1 MKSEEAVLMKVD
13 MELFNML
20 NTGEIEDFIEA
31 LLHRKEP
38 LTQDSKSLIKTFE
51 SNFFSQI
58 KDQAH
63 SNKLKIYRIVSNI
76 RTLHPN
82 LFSKKFHKSVIGKR
96 MMHLNSAL
104 DLDSK
109 IENTRPIF
117 ASELCSIMSSNPDH
131 PIQKKLHKSF
141 LKDRPELI
149 ANACEEDISIKTN
162 HITNDEPKVK
172 SLFNSPQEKSI
183 YSAIETVF
191 PKLKPI
197 PNVALQ
203 QIIPYDLMKSQ
214 LSAEKFEFFL
224 KSSIDCV
231 VYEEDMPKHYFEL
244 DSSFHDS
251 DDSKRRDKWKD
262 EICKIAG
269 IKLIRIKPEHP
280 DQKSVNDF
288 IRIVQ
293 TLMNKHIN

>member
-1 MKSEEAVLMKVD
+1 MKNEEAVLMKVD

-20 NTGEIEDFIEA
+20 NTREIEGFIEA

-38 LTQDSKSLIKTFE
+38 LTLDSKSFIKTFE
-51 SNFFSQI
+51 SDFFSQI

-63 SNKLKIYRIVSNI
+63 SNKLKIYRIISNV

-82 LFSKKFHKSVIGKR
+82 LFSRKFYQSVTGKR
-96 MMHLNSAL
+96 MMHLNKSL

-109 IENTRPIF
+109 IKNTRPIL
-117 ASELCSIMSSNPDH
+117 ANELCSIMSSNPDH
-131 PIQKKLHKSF
+131 PIQKKLHEGY

-162 HITNDEPKVK
+162 YITNDEPKVK
-172 SLFNSPQEKSI
+172 NLFNSPQEKSI
-183 YSAIETVF
+183 YLAIKTCFNE
-191 PKLKPI
+191 LNPI
-197 PNVALQ
+197 PNVAIQ

-214 LSAEKFEFFL
+214 LSNEKFDFFL

-231 VYEEDMPKHYFEL
+231 VYEEDMPKHYFEI

-251 DDSKRRDKWKD
+251 EDSKRRDKWKD

-280 DQKSVNDF
+280 NQTSVNDF

-293 TLMNKHIN
+293 TLMNKHIK